1 MVSKIA
7 WRYVG
12 AVTCATVIVALICF
26 NQLSNAAPKGRPGVV
41 PQPQHLP
48 GSFSQEHGVKN
59 STSTQPLGT
68 WTSPEESVDI
78 MVHSAMT
85 YTGKVL
91 MWGVAQG
98 MWSLPAPYNYA
109 QLYDPVANTVTDVPS
124 PFAHDMVC
132 GGQAILS
139 NGKILA
145 TGGAIVPVSYYG
157 TGINNAAL
165 FDPKT
170 ETWSQTGYMNYARW
184 YPTNIEVPNGE
195 VLTTSG
201 HTANAQQ
208 VAVEMEEY
216 NPTAGT
222 WTVLPSSANNPDPG
236 NNYLFPRM
244 DLLPNG
250 QIFMSAPYQ
259 TSYTFN
265 PATNTWTKTGGN
277 LATGTDEYYAGH
289 LLLPNSYTVMVVGG
303 AATNANGGETP
314 TAYTQTIDLSASKP
328 VWTLGPQLNIA
339 RYNAIV
345 AWLADGSVIAVGGN
359 QSEKY
364 DSVIET
370 PEIYD
375 FATQTWTEMNAQV
388 GVRAYH
394 SVGNLLPDGRFFS
407 TGSTS
412 DTTYDHDYEIFS
424 PPYLYNGTRPTIT
437 GSPASVQYG
446 QQFTITTPD
455 SATISSVAL
464 IMPSATSHANDMQE
478 RYVPLTFSTG
488 SGSLTATAPST
499 ANYAPPGYYMLVIVN
514 NNGVPSIMPFVQVGV
529 TG

>member
-1 MVSKIA
+1 M
-7 WRYVG
+7 
-12 AVTCATVIVALICF
+12 
-26 NQLSNAAPKGRPGVV
+26 
-41 PQPQHLP
+41 
-48 GSFSQEHGVKN
+48 
-59 STSTQPLGT
+59 GT

-78 MVHSAMT
+78 MVHAAMT

-109 QLYDPVANTVTDVPS
+109 QLYDPIADTVTDVPS

-132 GGQAILS
+132 GGESILS
-139 NGKILA
+139 NGKILF

-157 TGINNAAL
+157 TGIVNSAL

-170 ETWSQTGYMNYARW
+170 ETWSQTGNMNYARW
-184 YPTNIEVPNGE
+184 YPTNIELPNGE
-195 VLTTSG
+195 MLTTSG

-208 VAVEMEEY
+208 VAAEMEEY
-216 NPTAGT
+216 NPTTGT
-222 WTVLPSSANNPDPG
+222 WTLLPPSANNPDPG

-265 PATNTWTKTGGN
+265 PATNAWTKIGN
-277 LATGTDEYYAGH
+277 MQYGDRYYAGH
-289 LLLPNSYTVMVVGG
+289 LLLPNSYTVMLVDGTP
-303 AATNANGGETP
+303 TNANGGTGY
-314 TAYTQTIDLSASKP
+314 TATTESIDLSAAKP
-328 VWTLGPQLNIA
+328 VWTYGASMNIG

-345 AWLADGSVIAVGGN
+345 AWLADGSAIAVGGN
-359 QSEKY
+359 QGDTQDGKY
-364 DSVIET
+364 GAPVET

-375 FATQTWTEMNAQV
+375 FATQTWTEMNPQV

-394 SVGNLLPDGRFFS
+394 SVGVLLPDGRFFS
-407 TGSTS
+407 AGSTS
-412 DTTYDHDYEIFS
+412 NTTYDHDYEIFS

-455 SATISSVAL
+455 ASTISSVAL
-464 IMPSATSHANDMQE
+464 IMPGATTHANDMQE

-514 NNGVPSIMPFVQVGV
+514 NNGVPSVMPFVQVGV